1 MHGQDALGGVVP
13 HGGHRVVA
21 TLEVVKDV
29 DGGGALEVYICV
41 REGCGKLSVG
51 PVVVDGVEGVCVV
64 VRVAEDG
71 QVVGLERTE
80 GIRLRTGRDERWAR
94 HRTSYVYSSDKHIRV
109 HIYFRCCCVRRPVP
123 RPCRRTAPRRGGG
136 RSGGRRWWSK
146 STGPCSTRRRG
157 RGSRRR
163 RRCCLVEGDLGVS
176 TILGDDLDLGL
187 LPLLRRWTGHRR
199 HLLAW
204 VALPRPLALQR
215 L

>member
-1 MHGQDALGGVVP
+1 VAVVIP
-13 HGGHRVVA
+13 VA
-21 TLEVVKDV
+21 DDEQCASRLRSAGLYRTPQRWSKMLTE
-29 DGGGALEVYICV
+29 AERSEVYHRV
-41 REGCGKLSVG
+41 REGGGELGVG

-146 STGPCSTRRRG
+146 STGPCSTRRSG
-157 RGSRRR
+157 RGSRR
-163 RRCCLVEGDLGVS
+163 
-176 TILGDDLDLGL
+176 
-187 LPLLRRWTGHRR
+187 
-199 HLLAW
+199 
-204 VALPRPLALQR
+204 
-215 L
+215 